1 MSFISVALKPDSC
14 HFATEQLIK
23 YIKLI
28 FKICHLYDETEFN
41 YYLQKYLWTYFCR
54 LCLAFD
60 QRQGLKLFFFI

>member
-14 HFATEQLIK
+14 HSATEQLIK

-41 YYLQKYLWTYFCR
+41 YYLQKYLWTYF
-54 LCLAFD
+54 LD
-60 QRQGLKLFFFI
+60 YV